1 MEWEEAKGGAIRT
14 VVVEGVPFV
23 EIGRLVR
30 MERNDLVVLG
40 SWSGGAG
47 SVKRIFFGSTAECII
62 KQSPGPVLTV

>member
-14 VVVEGVPFV
+14 VLVEGVPFV

-40 SWSGGAG
+40 KGSGGAG
-47 SVKRIFFGSTAECII
+47 SVERISFGSTVECSI
-62 KQSPGPVLTV
+62 KQSPCPLLTV